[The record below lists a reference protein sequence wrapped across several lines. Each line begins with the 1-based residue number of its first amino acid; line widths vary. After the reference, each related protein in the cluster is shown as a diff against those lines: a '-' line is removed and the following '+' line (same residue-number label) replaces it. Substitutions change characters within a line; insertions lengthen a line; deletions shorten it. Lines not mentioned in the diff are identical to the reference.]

1 MSKSVTAD
9 VTRLLQDY
17 IGDATEIVEKSARD
31 AADICTNQLRNTSP
45 SGRGRKGHYSSGWTV
60 KEESSGRIA
69 SFIVYNKKKPQLTH
83 LLENGHVIR
92 NKKGTYGRT
101 KPIKHIEPAEEA
113 AVQKFELRVRA
124 RLRSMR

>member
-1 MSKSVTAD
+1 MAKSVTAD
-9 VTRLLQDY
+9 VTEILKNY
-17 IGDATEIVEKSARD
+17 IGDATEIVEKSAKE
-31 AADICTNQLRNTSP
+31 AADICSNQLRNTSP
-45 SGRGRKGHYSSGWTV
+45 SGPGRKGHYSSGWAV
-60 KEESSGRIA
+60 KEESSGMRA

-83 LLENGHVIR
+83 LLEKGHVVR

-124 RLRSMR
+124 RLRSVK

>member
-1 MSKSVTAD
+1 MSRSVSAD
-9 VTRLLQDY
+9 LSKILENYV
-17 IGDATEIVEKSARD
+17 GDATEIVEKSAKE
-31 AADICTNQLRNTSP
+31 AADICSNQLHNTSP
-45 SGRGRKGHYSSGWTV
+45 SGPGRKGHYSSGWTV

-92 NKKGTYGRT
+92 NKKGTFGRAR
-101 KPIKHIEPAEEA
+101 PIKHIEPAEEA

-124 RLRSMR
+124 RLRSMK

>member
-1 MSKSVTAD
+1 MANGITAD
-9 VTRLLQDY
+9 VSEILKNY
-17 IGDATEIVEKSARD
+17 IGDATEIVEKSAKE
-31 AADICTNQLRNTSP
+31 AAEICSNQLRNTSP
-45 SGRGRKGHYSSGWTV
+45 SGPGRKGHYSSGWAV
-60 KEESSGRIA
+60 KQETSGRTA

-92 NKKGTYGRT
+92 NKKGTYGRA

-124 RLRSMR
+124 RLRSMK